1 VSTTDPSSPA
11 SPDVPE
17 GTDVPSAAASA
28 PPRSAMSAGKIVALV
43 AAVAFLAGAI
53 AFVVGER
60 VGTDEPLSATDV
72 GFMQDMGYHHDQ
84 ATQLSLILL
93 DKPDVDRSLKSFA
106 QEIIIGQRFEQGI
119 FTALLDRYGFPTE
132 APDEVMGWMGEP
144 IAIEDMPGMA
154 TDEQVA
160 ALQEAEGAEAEALW
174 IALMSEHHLAGLH
187 MADHQARYG
196 SDETTVNLAEAIVK
210 GQRSEIVDLAR
221 WREDH
226 GLPIP
231 EGFDDPLKDQ
241 RLDPMSFRDGSTTTT
256 GG

>member
-1 VSTTDPSSPA
+1 MPTIDPSAPTEVPA
-11 SPDVPE
+11 AAGAAE
-17 GTDVPSAAASA
+17 VPSA
-28 PPRSAMSAGKIVALV
+28 PRPGLSAGKVAALV

-60 VGTDEPLSATDV
+60 SAADEPLSATDV

-119 FTALLDRYGFPTE
+119 FTALLDRYGYPTE
-132 APDEVMGWMGEP
+132 AGDEVMGWMGEP

-154 TDEQVA
+154 TDEQMA
-160 ALQEAEGAEAEALW
+160 ALQEAEGEEAEALW

-210 GQRSEIVDLAR
+210 GQRSEIVDLDR
-221 WREDH
+221 WRRSNE
-226 GLPIP
+226 LPIP
-231 EGFDDPLKDQ
+231 EGFDDPMEDQ
-241 RLDPMSFRDGSTTTT
+241 RLDPMSFRDGAGSTTTT